1 MDEFSGLYNF
11 LVLQQTHRDIFSKK
25 WEEFERWSTKSTG
38 EVAQDQQSAAASGEQ
53 SAASG
58 DQSAA
63 SGGQSSAS
71 GGKAGAS
78 GGGVKPAA
86 SEANKKRAKSFVE
99 HTEDSDHLKQALRVK
114 AQYIKHVGAAAALIE
129 RIKSGESYTW
139 ANNSQNV
146 GTLEACL
153 MKLKDTMTSFDK
165 QFIIEDPKTM
175 LAQVGQSKWQG
186 LLETF
191 NNRQAFIGELSSL
204 TQQIILMNSMI
215 KS

>member
-1 MDEFSGLYNF
+1 M
-11 LVLQQTHRDIFSKK
+11 
-25 WEEFERWSTKSTG
+25 
-38 EVAQDQQSAAASGEQ
+38 
-53 SAASG
+53 
-58 DQSAA
+58 
-63 SGGQSSAS
+63 
-71 GGKAGAS
+71 
-78 GGGVKPAA
+78 
-86 SEANKKRAKSFVE
+86 
-99 HTEDSDHLKQALRVK
+99 K
-114 AQYIKHVGAAAALIE
+114 AQYVKHVGAAAALIE

-175 LAQVGQSKWQG
+175 LAQVGQSQWLG

-191 NNRQAFIGELSSL
+191 NNRQALIGELSSL
-204 TQQIILMNSMI
+204 TQQFILMNSMI